1 MPLIMLPERT
11 LMKKYSPLTRLAHSL
26 FLLSATAYFVN
37 CQGTPS
43 SDPAANIPVPPNDPV
58 PQKSASVSGVLMWK
72 GDPSESGSYSN
83 ETTLTIAN
91 VNPSQFGR
99 LGSFQADGLVMAQP
113 LYVSGVDM
121 GASGTHDM
129 VIIVTEHDSVYAVDA
144 DNLGASSLWERHYV
158 DPANGVT
165 TMPDNF
171 GGRTTLGGEVGITG
185 TPYIDATTG
194 TLYFVTTL
202 SRNGTPEQWLRALD
216 IRTGQDYGQGSVQI
230 QASVPGDGKGSV
242 NGQISF
248 DSSNQN
254 QRAGLT
260 EVGGAIIIAWGSF
273 SDWGV
278 YHGWLMAYDPST
290 LKQLAVF
297 NPTPQFQSTDSAGGP
312 SDYGGGGAFWQGGA
326 APAVDA
332 DGNIFINA
340 ADGSFNA
347 DQGGNNY
354 GDTMLKLK
362 FNGSSFQIVDWF
374 TPSDAACIDLHD
386 LELGSGGVALLP
398 TDFTNGSKLAL
409 AYSKE
414 GRLFLVNR
422 DTMGKFNAGGDN
434 QIPQEFM
441 VGQYTC
447 SDAVT
452 SDVAEGPTWN
462 RLYGTASYWNGY
474 VYAGASNQVLM
485 QYQFQNGLLNPTPI
499 DSSPTA
505 YGFRGANT
513 VVSANGTQNGIVWAY
528 EKSASGQGILH
539 AYDATGVSHELWNS
553 NMNSGRDALG
563 EGIGFATPVVAQGRV
578 IVAYDQHI
586 GIFGLLQ

>member
-1 MPLIMLPERT
+1 V
-11 LMKKYSPLTRLAHSL
+11 KSPSGAKL
-26 FLLSATAYFVN
+26 
-37 CQGTPS
+37 
-43 SDPAANIPVPPNDPV
+43 
-58 PQKSASVSGVLMWK
+58 KGVLMWK
-72 GDPSESGSYSN
+72 GDSSESGLYGA
-83 ETTLTIAN
+83 EATLTPAN
-91 VNPSQFGR
+91 VNVNHFGR
-99 LGSFQADGLVMAQP
+99 IGSFQADGIVMAQP
-113 LYVSGVDM
+113 LFVSALDM
-121 GASGTHDM
+121 GDGSTHDV
-129 VIIVTEHDSVYAVDA
+129 VIIATEHDSVYAIDA
-144 DNLGASSLWERHYV
+144 ENPAGGPLWERHYV
-158 DPANGVT
+158 DSANGVT
-165 TMPDNF
+165 TMADSF

-185 TPYIDATTG
+185 TPYIDASSG
-194 TLYFVTTL
+194 VLYFVTTL
-202 SRNGTPEQWLRALD
+202 ARNGTPEQWLRAVD
-216 IRTGQDYGQGSVQI
+216 IRTGHDYGSGSVQI

-242 NGQISF
+242 NGQIAF
-248 DSSNQN
+248 DPSNQN
-254 QRAGLT
+254 QRPGLT
-260 EVGGAIIIAWGSF
+260 EVGGAVIIAWGSF

-278 YHGWLMAYDPST
+278 YHGWLMAYDAVT
-290 LKQLAVF
+290 LKQFAVF
-297 NPTPQFQSTDSAGGP
+297 NPTTQFQSTDAASGP
-312 SDYGGGGAFWQGGA
+312 SDHGGGGAFWQGGA

-332 DGNIFINA
+332 DGNLFINA

-362 FNGSSFQIVDWF
+362 LNGSSFQIVDWF

-398 TDFTNGSKLAL
+398 TDFTHGIKLAL

-452 SDVAEGPTWN
+452 GDVAEGPTWN

-474 VYAGASNQVLM
+474 VYSGASNQALM

-505 YGFRGANT
+505 YGLRGANT
-513 VVSANGTQNGIVWAY
+513 VVSANGNQNGIVWAY
-528 EKSASGQGILH
+528 EKSVTGQGILH
-539 AYDATGVSHELWNS
+539 AYDATSVSNELWNS
-553 NMNSGRDALG
+553 NMNGGRDGMLT
-563 EGIGFATPVVAQGRV
+563 GIGFATPVVAAGRV
-578 IVAYDQHI
+578 LAASDNSLE
-586 GIFGLLQ
+586 IFGLVK

>member
-1 MPLIMLPERT
+1 
-11 LMKKYSPLTRLAHSL
+11 
-26 FLLSATAYFVN
+26 V
-37 CQGTPS
+37 
-43 SDPAANIPVPPNDPV
+43 
-58 PQKSASVSGVLMWK
+58 
-72 GDPSESGSYSN
+72 
-83 ETTLTIAN
+83 
-91 VNPSQFGR
+91 
-99 LGSFQADGLVMAQP
+99 
-113 LYVSGVDM
+113 
-121 GASGTHDM
+121 
-129 VIIVTEHDSVYAVDA
+129 
-144 DNLGASSLWERHYV
+144 
-158 DPANGVT
+158 
-165 TMPDNF
+165 
-171 GGRTTLGGEVGITG
+171 
-185 TPYIDATTG
+185 
-194 TLYFVTTL
+194 
-202 SRNGTPEQWLRALD
+202 PEQWLRALD
-216 IRTGQDYGQGSVQI
+216 VRTGKDFGPGSVQI
-230 QASVPGDGKGSV
+230 TASVPGDGRGSV
-242 NGQISF
+242 NGQIAF
-248 DSSNQN
+248 DPSNQN

-260 EVGGAIIIAWGSF
+260 KVNGAIVIAWGSF

-297 NPTPQFQSTDSAGGP
+297 NPTTQYQSIDAASGP

-326 APAVDA
+326 APAVDTE
-332 DGNIFINA
+332 GNIFINA

-386 LELGSGGVALLP
+386 LELGSAGVALLP
-398 TDFTNGSKLAL
+398 TDFTNGIKLAL
-409 AYSKE
+409 TYSKE

-422 DTMGKFNAGGDN
+422 DTMGNYNAGGDN
-434 QIPQEFM
+434 RIPQEFM

-474 VYAGASNQVLM
+474 VYAGASNQVLK

-499 DSSPTA
+499 DVSPSA

-528 EKSASGQGILH
+528 EKSVTGQGILH
-539 AYDATGVSHELWNS
+539 AYDATSVSKELWNS
-553 NMNSGRDALG
+553 NMNGDRDGMLT
-563 EGIGFATPVVAQGRV
+563 GIGFATPVVYDGRV
-578 IVAYDQHI
+578 LTTSDNSLE
-586 GIFGLLQ
+586 IFGLLK